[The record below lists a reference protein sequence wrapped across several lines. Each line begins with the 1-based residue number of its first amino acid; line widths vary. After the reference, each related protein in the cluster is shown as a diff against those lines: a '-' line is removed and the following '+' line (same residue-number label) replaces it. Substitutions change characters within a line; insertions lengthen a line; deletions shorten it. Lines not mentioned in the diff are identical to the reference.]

1 MTTAILAIS
10 ITAIMLGV
18 LRLLVTRPSWL
29 SRIQLG
35 LNVLVSLPMV
45 VLLVMKQS
53 GAHPTRQLN
62 PATGTSMDWW
72 SFWVEIW
79 PLSMLLLL
87 GAIVVAFV
95 LLAITTADVIR
106 TTPRHHVVIRIIHST
121 LCVAQ
126 PVMMLFFIGQNFP
139 DA

>member
-1 MTTAILAIS
+1 MMTCCLAISTTAIL
-10 ITAIMLGV
+10 LGV
-18 LRLLVTRPSWL
+18 RTFLVTRRSWL
-29 SRIQLG
+29 AGIQLG
-35 LNVLVSLPMV
+35 LNVLVSL
-45 VLLVMKQS
+45 LLVPPFLMTQS

-72 SFWVEIW
+72 SFWMAIW

-106 TTPRHHVVIRIIHST
+106 TTPRHHVVVRTIHST
-121 LCVAQ
+121 LSVAQ
-126 PVMMLFFIGQNFP
+126 PVLVLFLVGSMFP

>member
-1 MTTAILAIS
+1 MMTASLAIS

-18 LRLLVTRPSWL
+18 LGLLVTRRSWL
-29 SRIQLG
+29 SGIQLG

-62 PATGTSMDWW
+62 AATGTSMDWW
-72 SFWVEIW
+72 SFWMALW

-106 TTPRHHVVIRIIHST
+106 TTPRHHVALRTLHST
-121 LCVAQ
+121 LSVTQ
-126 PVMMLFFIGQNFP
+126 PVLMLFFIGQNFP